1 MSARRPTRR
10 RVSFAGLA
18 SLASFA
24 ALAALACSK
33 PAPPPVAPTIDAEPS
48 ATTPPSASAAPTVA
62 PPEDASARE
71 AEAPPPPDLLS
82 REQVTAA
89 GRARTYGLR
98 LPRGYDAKTAYPLV
112 FVFHGDGEDGFSL
125 YGYFKFQEASG
136 DAAILVY
143 PSGEGATWDLYTP
156 ADRNKDIAFVEAM
169 LAQLAGRYSVDRAR
183 VFASGWSNGGFFVNQ
198 LACRRSA
205 LLRGAASSSGGAPY
219 EPESPNDKWPNGF
232 TRCPNQAPVPYLAIH
247 GLADGTV
254 EPSGGE
260 FSAAY
265 WAYVNGCAGTRAVS
279 APPCEAY
286 AGCKPGRPTTYCP
299 IPGMGHQIWPQ
310 AAKVQWD
317 FFKAL

>member
-1 MSARRPTRR
+1 MSVHRPL
-10 RVSFAGLA
+10 VWPAHAAAVALFAV
-18 SLASFA
+18 
-24 ALAALACSK
+24 ACSK
-33 PAPPPVAPTIDAEPS
+33 PAPLPSAPTLDGDPAPTPT
-48 ATTPPSASAAPTVA
+48 ATETATATASAPE
-62 PPEDASARE
+62 PPPDARE
-71 AEAPPPPDLLS
+71 AEAPPPDLLS

-89 GRARTYGLR
+89 GRSRTYGLR
-98 LPRGYDAKTAYPLV
+98 LPKNHDPRTPTPLV

-125 YGYFKFQEASG
+125 YRYFKFQEASG

-156 ADRNKDIAFVEAM
+156 ADRNKDIAFVEAI
-169 LAQLAGRYSVDRAR
+169 LTQLAGRVAVDRAR

-232 TRCPNQAPVPYLAIH
+232 QHCPNQAPVPYLAIH

-254 EPSGGE
+254 QPSGGE

-265 WAYVNGCAGTRAVS
+265 WAYVNGCGGTRAVAS
-279 APPCEAY
+279 APCEAY
-286 AGCKPGRPTTYCP
+286 SGCKPGKPTIYCP
-299 IPGMGHQIWPQ
+299 IQGMGHQIWPQ